1 MVSIKRVVSYILRA
15 PLHLFL
21 IGSFAAS
28 IYAAYNK
35 IQGISWGTPVLF
47 GAILIAWYFG
57 VWLSRNSSNEEV
69 MDSGG
74 EDASNE

>member
-1 MVSIKRVVSYILRA
+1 MVDIKRVVSYILRA

-47 GAILIAWYFG
+47 GTILVAWYFG
-57 VWLSRNSSNEEV
+57 VWLSRRNSEEGT
-69 MDSGG
+69 DSGG
-74 EDASNE
+74 SDVSY